1 MSTKKLP
8 KTLTKEE
15 VLKLL
20 SQPNKKAPTGLRN
33 RCIMQLMYRAGLRE
47 SEVINLGPRD
57 IEWKEGI
64 LRVWKGKGAKDRTLY
79 LDEHTLDL
87 LRAWSDKKPGSRCF
101 FCTLKGKKL
110 NDRYIREMIERYGE
124 KAGIGKHVNPHM
136 LRHTFATELLQEGY
150 NIREVQKLLGHTDV
164 STTMIYTHVYDS
176 DLANKMRLRKP
187 LDV

>member
-1 MSTKKLP
+1 MSPKKLP

-15 VLKLL
+15 ALSLL
-20 SQPNKKAPTGLRN
+20 SQPNKRAPTGLRN

-47 SEVINLGPRD
+47 SEVINLGTND

-87 LRAWSDKKPGSRCF
+87 LGMWDERRPRSRYF
-101 FCTLKGKKL
+101 FCTLKGDKL
-110 NDRYIREMIERYGE
+110 NDRYIRQLVERYAE

-150 NIREVQKLLGHTDV
+150 NIREVQKLLGHSNV

-187 LDV
+187 IDV

>member
-1 MSTKKLP
+1 MPPKKLP

-15 VLKLL
+15 ALKLL

-47 SEVINLGPRD
+47 SEVINLVSRD

-87 LRAWSDKKPGSRCF
+87 LQIWDERRPKGRYF
-101 FCTLKGKKL
+101 FCTLKGGKL
-110 NDRYIREMIERYGE
+110 SDRYLRQMVERYGY
-124 KAGIGKHVNPHM
+124 KARIEKHVSPHM
-136 LRHTFATELLQEGY
+136 LRHTFATELLREGY
-150 NIREVQKLLGHTDV
+150 NIREVQKLLGHSDV

-176 DLANKMRLRKP
+176 DLAHKMRTRKP
-187 LDV
+187 IDI

>member
-1 MSTKKLP
+1 MSPNRLP
-8 KTLTKEE
+8 KTLTKED

-87 LRAWSDKKPGSRCF
+87 LRAWGDKRPGSRYF

-110 NDRYIREMIERYGE
+110 NDRYIREIVERYGE
-124 KAGIGKHVNPHM
+124 KAQIEKHVNPHM

-150 NIREVQKLLGHTDV
+150 NIREVQKLLGHSDV

-176 DLANKMRLRKP
+176 DLANKLRGREP
-187 LDV
+187 IDV